1 MKFLTISEIL
11 LIIAVPFLVFLVML
25 NFYGFDNNF
34 YREKF
39 LEYGV
44 SHNVPNSGSLHEKV
58 INFIKGESNELPNEF
73 NERERQHLLDVR
85 KIIRA
90 AAILL
95 YAAAFLFI
103 FLLIFSSLKLK
114 SSSCIMGFTGK
125 ALFLGGILTI
135 ILAAAAFFMISFG
148 FSSTFESFHQLLF
161 QKGTYLFDP
170 ANEMIVNLYPEQ
182 LFRDIGARVSKGV
195 ILSSALVI
203 LLGIILSFMSKSK
216 KNKKKG

>member
-114 SSSCIMGFTGK
+114 SSRRIMGFR
-125 ALFLGGILTI
+125 GILTI

-203 LLGIILSFMSKSK
+203 LLGIILIFMSKSK